1 MPPTTHHL
9 ARGPILLGLTGV
21 ILAAVVYVLTADV
34 VWTIVPLLVTLAVV
48 RRLLR
53 KDGTDH

>member
-1 MPPTTHHL
+1 MPTTTHHPARWAILIGL
-9 ARGPILLGLTGV
+9 AGV

-34 VWTIVPLLVTLAVV
+34 VWTIVPLLVTFAAV

-53 KDGTDH
+53 K

>member
-1 MPPTTHHL
+1 MPATTHHP
-9 ARGPILLGLTGV
+9 RWPILIGLAGV

-34 VWTIVPLLVTLAVV
+34 TFAAV

-53 KDGTDH
+53 K